1 MPTVDSMIEVWTQNI
16 SPKVNCRMTIADEP
30 NLLPE
35 LRRTMPDFSL
45 PEHFDLGDHFD
56 HRTLTQAMLLKP
68 QKAVISRHIEGE
80 FLHTRLRAGGSPV
93 CEQTISFYVDPR
105 TGLHLRGLCTCA
117 AGFNCKHIAAALMDF
132 EVQALREARA
142 QGGKPKVVPPQAANG
157 PAVPSSPASTSVPST
172 VVAVS
177 RPATPATA
185 SAAVGIPRVLEVW
198 LTDLA
203 SSSRELPPVDLNR
216 QAANRRLMYVLGA
229 QGLRLT
235 LEFHLG
241 HVRKGG
247 QIGSHRP
254 HSPSPIDMLRS
265 RPAYLSP
272 ADDALLAAL
281 LPLWMDR
288 WGAGADLHGPTA
300 AATVAQIV
308 RSGRAWFACALVGSE
323 AAPQLSLSVQLPN
336 PPGDPIQW
344 SDEPLSV
351 QMSWHANEKG
361 QWRTHWECV
370 ASSSQDSATPD
381 EAQPVRPIVLLML
394 PQPHAF
400 DPGTATLHPAV
411 LKDVNLPASVLETM
425 AHMPPVPAEALPELV
440 RRLEGVSVSHGLAI
454 PLPQEYAQKIQELG
468 ELSLRPVLRLMT
480 CPNMPSEMWLEG
492 HQRPPPAGQPA
503 RQAAIQILFRYVLPS
518 TGQVAAR
525 HVDFHFPAGASDS
538 VFVERASLT
547 GRSTSLTR
555 FRRDSSHEV
564 AVIERLFNP
573 LQLRPWSRVA
583 GWALERMAALKAGL
597 LQSGQLPPALQEGRL
612 VVVPV
617 HRDQWPKFLSESLPL
632 LQAEGWVIERE
643 PDFPYEMHE
652 ADDFEISL
660 GDEPGSGQSWFRVG
674 LKVTVGG
681 QPVDLVPLLVGLVQ
695 AGWLNVEEAMRDPNG
710 EVLIPWPDDAQPA
723 VAGRGRLAL
732 RRERLLRLPVARVAP
747 LVSWLR
753 SIFLQHGGAPDGELP
768 RLSRFEL
775 GALETISTGLRVT
788 APPSLSA
795 LMDQLRQLRTGEG
808 LPPVIVSPQVNAHLR
823 PYQLDGLTWM
833 DFLRRSQFGG
843 ILADDMGLGK
853 TLQTLALLQGE
864 FDAGRM
870 DQPTLVVVPTSLLG
884 NWQAEAQRF
893 TPGLRL
899 LVLHGK
905 QRAQK
910 FSEIASAHVVVTSY
924 PLAVRDIAVLAANQ
938 WHYLILDEA
947 QRIKN
952 SRSQAASALKSLQ
965 SRHRLCLSGTPIE
978 NHLGELW
985 SLMDFV
991 SPGLLGQEAQ
1001 FREFYRLPI
1010 EKRQDTAQA
1019 ESLAKRVRP
1028 FILRRT
1034 KHEVARE
1041 LPEKIET
1048 LLRVELDGTQ
1058 RDLYETV
1065 RATMDK
1071 KLRDAIAQQGLARSH
1086 IVVLDALLKLR
1097 QVCCDPRLLK
1107 SDEAA
1112 QALTDASTSAKLELL
1127 LDLLPTL
1134 VEDGRRVLVFSQF
1147 TEMLALIE
1155 PELRRLELDYLKLTG
1170 ETTDRAEMVS
1180 RFQEGNIPLFLISL
1194 KAGGVGLNLTAADT
1208 VILYDPWWNPAVEQQ
1223 AIDRAY
1229 RIGQGKA
1236 VFVYKLVA
1244 SGTVEEKML
1253 ELQARKA
1260 HLADGLLSGVASDA
1274 SLTTQDFEQ
1283 LFKPLGS

>member
-1 MPTVDSMIEVWTQNI
+1 
-16 SPKVNCRMTIADEP
+16 
-30 NLLPE
+30 
-35 LRRTMPDFSL
+35 MPDFSL
-45 PEHFDLGDHFD
+45 PEHFDLGEHFD
-56 HRTLTQAMLLKP
+56 HRTLTQAMLLEP

-80 FLHTRLRAGGSPV
+80 FLHTRLRAGGSLV
-93 CEQTISFYVDPR
+93 CEQTISFYMDPR

-132 EVQALREARA
+132 EAQALREARA
-142 QGGKPKVVPPQAANG
+142 QAGKPKLASPKAGNE
-157 PAVPSSPASTSVPST
+157 PAVSSAPPSNSAASTA
-172 VVAVS
+172 VAVS
-177 RPATPATA
+177 RPSTAAPAPPPAPA

-203 SSSRELPPVDLNR
+203 SSSQELPPVDLNR
-216 QAANRRLMYVLGA
+216 QAANRRLMYVLSA
-229 QGLRLT
+229 QGLRLM
-235 LEFHLG
+235 LSFHLA

-247 QIGSHRP
+247 QVSSHRP

-265 RPAYLSP
+265 RPGYLSP
-272 ADDALLAAL
+272 ADDVLLAAL

-288 WGAGADLHGPTA
+288 WGGGVHLHGSTA

-308 RSGRAWFACALVGSE
+308 RSGQAWFAGASAESAAALPQPL
-323 AAPQLSLSVQLPN
+323 APVQLPT

-361 QWRTHWECV
+361 QWRTQWERIP
-370 ASSSQDSATPD
+370 SSSQDFAKPD
-381 EAQPVRPIVLLML
+381 EAQQARPIALLML

-400 DPGTATLHPAV
+400 DPETATLHPAV
-411 LKDVNLPASVLETM
+411 LHDVNLPASVLETM

-440 RRLEGVSVSHGLAI
+440 RRLEGVGVSRGLAI
-454 PLPQEYAQKIQELG
+454 PLPQEHAQKVQELG
-468 ELSLRPVLRLMT
+468 DLSLRPVLRLMT
-480 CPNMPSEMWLEG
+480 CPNLPSEMWLEG

-503 RQAAIQILFRYVLPS
+503 RQAAIQILFRYVLPPV
-518 TGQVAAR
+518 GKMAGR
-525 HVDFHFPAGASDS
+525 NVDFHFPAGASEG
-538 VFVERASLT
+538 VFVERASQT

-555 FRRDSSHEV
+555 FRRDSSDEV
-564 AVIERLFNP
+564 AVIERLFN
-573 LQLRPWSRVA
+573 QFRLRPWSRVA
-583 GWALERMAALKAGL
+583 GWTLERMAALKAGL
-597 LQSGQLPPALQEGRL
+597 LQSGQLPPALQDGQL
-612 VVVPV
+612 VLVPV
-617 HRDQWPKFLSESLPL
+617 HRDQWPKLLSESLPL

-643 PDFPYEMHE
+643 PDFPYEMYE

-660 GDEPGSGQSWFRVG
+660 GDEPGNGQNWFRVG
-674 LKVTVGG
+674 LKVNVGG

-710 EVLIPWPDDAQPA
+710 EVLIPWPYDAQPA
-723 VAGRGRLAL
+723 VAGSGRLAL

-753 SIFLQHGGAPDGELP
+753 SIFLQHGGVPDGELP
-768 RLSRFEL
+768 RLSRYEL
-775 GALETISTGLRVT
+775 GALETMSTGLRVT

-795 LMDQLRQLRTGEG
+795 LMDQLRQLRTGGG
-808 LPPVIVSPQVNAHLR
+808 LPPVTVSPQVTAHLR

-910 FSEIASAHVVVTSY
+910 FSEIANAHVVVTSY
-924 PLAVRDIAVLAANQ
+924 PLAVRDIAVLAVNQ

-1010 EKRQDTAQA
+1010 EKRQDTVQA
-1019 ESLAKRVRP
+1019 DSLAKRVRP

-1048 LLRVELDGTQ
+1048 LLRVELDGAQ

-1107 SDEAA
+1107 SDASA

-1134 VEDGRRVLVFSQF
+1134 VEGGRRVLVFSQF

-1180 RFQEGNIPLFLISL
+1180 QFQEGNIPLFLISL

-1260 HLADGLLSGVASDA
+1260 NLADGLLSGVASDA
-1274 SLTTQDFEQ
+1274 SLTTQDFEE